1 MGSFGIVYCINRLI
15 VMFNLNF
22 NENLTDFCRFI
33 YQKFT
38 SIFTFL
44 CYDEIAK
51 GCKVKSL
58 LYIKTVCIWIGAF
71 CLVALPLLSLASI
84 DDGGGRVADI
94 SITQAPDF
102 YSSSKSSPND
112 PDFNKQWAISKI
124 RAPEA
129 WQVTSGDEHVVI
141 AILDTGI
148 ALNHDDL
155 AGKVLDEANFSD
167 SPTSYDIY
175 GHGTHIAGI
184 IAATANNG
192 IGITGLAYNCRL
204 LNVKVADESGRFDN
218 SALAQSIIWAVDHG
232 ARVINMSLFAA
243 KPSSELEEAV
253 NYAWNKGAVLVCA
266 AGNKTDTKPTYPAY
280 YANCIAVAATDDDDS
295 IASWS
300 GHGDWVHVAAPGT
313 NIYSTLPFKEYGYRS
328 GTSMATAYVSGLA
341 GLLFTLLEDENGD
354 GFINDE
360 VRMTIESSLDRPDS
374 VGNGTGRINAF
385 AAVNQIYEV
394 E

>member
-1 MGSFGIVYCINRLI
+1 MLNS
-15 VMFNLNF
+15 NF
-22 NENLTDFCRFI
+22 NGNLTDFCRFI

-38 SIFTFL
+38 SIFTFI
-44 CYDEIAK
+44 CYDEIVK
-51 GCKVKSL
+51 EYKVQSL
-58 LYIKTVCIWIGAF
+58 LYIKTVFIWIGAF
-71 CLVALPLLSLASI
+71 CLLALPLASLSNI
-84 DDGGGRVADI
+84 DDSGGRVADI
-94 SITQAPDF
+94 SVTQEPDL
-102 YSSSKSSPND
+102 YDSSKVVPND

-129 WQVTSGDEHVVI
+129 WRVTSGDEHVII

-148 ALNHDDL
+148 APNHEDL
-155 AGKVLDEANFSD
+155 AGKVIGEANFSD

-184 IAATANNG
+184 IAATANNDL
-192 IGITGLAYNCRL
+192 GITGLAYNCRL
-204 LNVKVADESGRFDN
+204 LNIKVADESGRFDN

-243 KPSSELEEAV
+243 KPSSELEKAV
-253 NYAWNKGAVLVCA
+253 NYAWSKGAVLVCA

-280 YANCIAVAATDDDDS
+280 YANCIAVAATDDNDS

-300 GHGDWVHVAAPGT
+300 GHGDWVHVAAPGAD
-313 NIYSTLPFKEYGYRS
+313 IYSTLPFQEYGYKS

-341 GLLFTLLEDENGD
+341 GLLFTLLQDENGD

-360 VRMTIESSLDRPDS
+360 VRMAIENSLDRPGS
-374 VGNGTGRINAF
+374 VETGAGRINAF
-385 AAVNQIYEV
+385 AAVTQIYEV